1 LKNTPL
7 GRLQQPEDIANA
19 FMFAATDDA
28 AMITGSMI
36 TVDGG
41 AAL

>member
-1 LKNTPL
+1 
-7 GRLQQPEDIANA
+7 LQQPEDIANA
-19 FMFAATDDA
+19 FLFAASDEA

-41 AAL
+41 AGM